1 MSLRL
6 NDEQTQLR
14 DSARAFLTERS
25 PVARQRALRDADDER
40 GFEPALW
47 RDAVDMGWTA
57 AVFPEAFG
65 GLDFGW
71 QGLAA
76 VFEECG
82 RTLAALPLL
91 SDVVLAGSAVLALGS
106 PDQQQRW
113 LPEIVAGSRRFALAH
128 EEGARHAPTRVRTR
142 ARRAGDGW
150 VLDGDKA
157 FVIDGTGA
165 DRFLVLARTAGA
177 DDDVHG
183 LSLFCVD
190 AGMPGLTT
198 TRLRMADARNAAS
211 LGLRDVHLG
220 ADALLGPEGGAW
232 PALDGVLDRAR
243 ACLAAEG
250 LGLVREAFARTI
262 DYLGQRVQFDVP
274 IGSFQ
279 ALQHRAARLYAEIE
293 LLESC
298 VRGVFEAI
306 DAGAAELAPLASV
319 AKARAA
325 DLCATVLDEAVQ
337 MHGGIGVT
345 DEFDLGLFVKR
356 ARVLRQ
362 QLGDGAFHRERYA
375 RLRGF

>member
-1 MSLRL
+1 MSLLL

-14 DSARAFLTERS
+14 ETAHDFLGERS
-25 PVARQRALRDADDER
+25 PVACQRALRDGGDAL
-40 GFEPALW
+40 GFDPALW
-47 RDAVDMGWTA
+47 REATDMGWTA

-71 QGLAA
+71 PGLAA

-91 SDVVLAGSAVLALGS
+91 SHVVLAGGAVLALG
-106 PDQQQRW
+106 DAGQQQRW
-113 LPEIVAGSRRFALAH
+113 LPGIVAGAQWFALAH
-128 EEGARHAPTRVRTR
+128 EESARHAPTQVRTR
-142 ARRAGDGW
+142 ARRDGAGW

-157 FVIDGTGA
+157 FVVDGVGA

-177 DDDVHG
+177 DADPHG
-183 LSLFCVD
+183 LSLFCVA
-190 AGMPGLTT
+190 AGTPGLDVA
-198 TRLRMADARNAAS
+198 RLHMADARNTANVR
-211 LGLRDVHLG
+211 LHDVHLD
-220 ADALLGPEGGAW
+220 AEALLGAEGGAW

-243 ACLAAEG
+243 ACLAAEA

-279 ALQHRAARLYAEIE
+279 ALQHRAARLYCEIE
-293 LLESC
+293 LLESA
-298 VRGVFEAI
+298 VRGAFEAI
-306 DAGAAELAPLASV
+306 DAGSAEQAPLASL